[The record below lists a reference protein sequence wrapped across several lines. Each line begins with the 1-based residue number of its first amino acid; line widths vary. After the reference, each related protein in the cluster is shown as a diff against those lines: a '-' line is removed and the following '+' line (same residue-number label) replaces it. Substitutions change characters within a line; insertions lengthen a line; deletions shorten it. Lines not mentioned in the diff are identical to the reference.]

1 MLRATGPWRLNSI
14 FCKVNFVHIH
24 CTRNRSLIRIVLVP
38 KRNESLFLMWSVF
51 CQSLNSHSCFICTF
65 FHRGSFD
72 DLPNQV
78 KWRIKHLFY
87 TLRKQLSDICRR
99 HHWVPSEMSERR
111 NSTLMT
117 SYYLD
122 LKCFWLVVP
131 QGKFAS
137 TNQKYHPRLLAVRLF
152 S

>member
-1 MLRATGPWRLNSI
+1 MLWLSGFELYSRWVPL
-14 FCKVNFVHIH
+14 H
-24 CTRNRSLIRIVLVP
+24 CTRNRNLIRIILP
-38 KRNESLFLMWSVF
+38 GSTCSMCTVF
-51 CQSLNSHSCFICTF
+51 CQSLNSHCCCIITF

-78 KWRIKHLFY
+78 NGEKTFILHPEKTAGIL
-87 TLRKQLSDICRR
+87 RR
-99 HHWVPSEMSERR
+99 HHWVPCEMNERR

-117 SYYLD
+117 SYYVD

-137 TNQKYHPRLLAVRLF
+137 TNQKYHLDLGSDTSFAWY
-152 S
+152 SESSI